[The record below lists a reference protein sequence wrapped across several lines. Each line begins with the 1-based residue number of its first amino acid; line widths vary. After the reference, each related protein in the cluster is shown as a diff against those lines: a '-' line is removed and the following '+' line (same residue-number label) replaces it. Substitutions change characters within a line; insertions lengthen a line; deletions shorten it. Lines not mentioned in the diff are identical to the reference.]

1 VDGEEP
7 EAVEAALRALLADP
21 GLAKA
26 MGQAGR
32 RRAEECFSP
41 ERHAV
46 DVEAIYLSVLARRE
60 SAR

>member
-1 VDGEEP
+1 MVPASGSSQP
-7 EAVEAALRALLADP
+7 
-21 GLAKA
+21 
-26 MGQAGR
+26 QAGR

-41 ERHAV
+41 ERHAA